1 MVTLRR
7 KWKQSLKKG
16 SSPDC
21 CLAWCGTIYFVRW
34 LHDVTSQI
42 IAVRTSGLPAR
53 PQHVQLYMHI
63 SPTVG
68 QRLPA
73 HLTVQANVYTV
84 SLHICLFACL
94 QLKATVLNLIAIT
107 ESPAAFISPL
117 ITFNNS
123 IKQTQSCE
131 DGRRSDSP
139 KFCSVSM
146 EKEGSPYF
154 HVVFRDKLQYHPP
167 VYPMANTSPTSPVS
181 YLSYGQYIPRQFCPF
196 SSL

>member
-16 SSPDC
+16 SSPGC

-42 IAVRTSGLPAR
+42 IAVRSSGLPAR

-68 QRLPA
+68 LRLPA

-94 QLKATVLNLIAIT
+94 QTAYCVEVAICPAVISDFVYTLPLCYSDCNNVQFHYQISKDIGWVSQNTTLFTV
-107 ESPAAFISPL
+107 
-117 ITFNNS
+117 
-123 IKQTQSCE
+123 
-131 DGRRSDSP
+131 
-139 KFCSVSM
+139 
-146 EKEGSPYF
+146 
-154 HVVFRDKLQYHPP
+154 
-167 VYPMANTSPTSPVS
+167 
-181 YLSYGQYIPRQFCPF
+181 
-196 SSL
+196 